1 MKHAIKKSSVD
12 DCVRIKN
19 LGYASSHH
27 IRMYGQKLEVVSDPV
42 PDGNGVSVQVT
53 SEAEPTKRTM
63 RLPTSLLVGLKDL
76 FPKVA

>member
-1 MKHAIKKSSVD
+1 MKRAIKEPSVD

-19 LGYASSHH
+19 LGYGSSHH
-27 IRMYGQKLEVVSDPV
+27 IRMYGQKLEIVSDPV

>member
-42 PDGNGVSVQVT
+42 PDGNGVSIQVT